1 MAMLQIKDLLDLI
14 GNTPLVRLK
23 KINPNPRVAVLAKLE
38 FFNPGGSIKDRIG
51 KSMIEAAENRGEL
64 TRDKIIV
71 EATSGNTGIGL
82 AMTAAAKGYR
92 LLLTM
97 SEAASL
103 ERRQILTALGAE
115 ILLTP
120 GRLGTDGAI
129 EEAYRL
135 AREHPDQYYLPDQ
148 FNNPANVE
156 AHYHGTGLEIWEQTQ
171 GRVTHFVAAM
181 GTTGTL
187 MGCSKR
193 LKEMNPA
200 VRIIG
205 VEPYLGH
212 KIQGLKNLKESYVPG
227 IFDRSRLDELVN
239 IDDEDA
245 FEMARRLAKEEGLF
259 VGMSAGAAVH
269 VALTK
274 ARTLDQGVIVAIVPD
289 SGERYLSTTLFVPK
303 EKTTLKFYNVLSRSK
318 EDFRPLR
325 PGEVKM
331 YSCGPALYSIKQI
344 ATYRHLVSADLL
356 KRYLQYN
363 GLQVHHVLNV
373 VDLDDRTIMASEEAG
388 QDIRR
393 FTEHYFQEFLTD
405 CRTLGLLMADKY
417 PRTSDHVEDMT
428 ALAEKLVEK
437 GAAYEKLRS
446 LYFDISRF
454 KEYGKL
460 SGVDLTKI
468 KVGKTVDLDVYEKE
482 NPRDFTLFKRSTLTE
497 LKRGLYYT
505 TDWGSVRPGWH
516 IQCATMAVKHLGHQ
530 FDIHTGGRD
539 LNFPHYENVNA
550 IIEAAHGRP
559 LARYWIH
566 SELVLV
572 DGQKMSRSLGNA
584 PTVRD
589 LLSEGFSGRTLR
601 YWLLSTHY
609 RRPLAFSLKRL
620 EAAARTI
627 QRLDEFIARLKNAVP
642 GRGLTELDQ
651 LIYDLRQGFK
661 DALDDD
667 LNVAGGLA
675 ALFEFIRR
683 INPQLDKKI
692 LSRNN
697 LDQIE
702 EVLAQLNQV
711 LNIMSFEEEK
721 LDEDAR
727 NLITRREEARRQK
740 NWPEA
745 DRLRGELAAR
755 GIKTIDTPSG
765 PRWERL

>member
-1 MAMLQIKDLLDLI
+1 MAVLQTKGLLDLI
-14 GNTPLVRLK
+14 GDTPLAELK
-23 KINPNPRVAVLAKLE
+23 KVNPNPRVTVLAKLE
-38 FFNPGGSIKDRIG
+38 FFNPGGSVKDRIG
-51 KSMIEAAENRGEL
+51 KSMIEAAERSGEL

-120 GRLGTDGAI
+120 GHLGTDGAI

-135 AREHPDQYYLPDQ
+135 AREYPDKYYLPDQ
-148 FNNPANVE
+148 FNNPANVD
-156 AHYHGTGLEIWEQTQ
+156 AHYHGTGREIWEQTRGQ
-171 GRVTHFVAAM
+171 VTHFVAAM

-193 LKEMNPA
+193 LKEMNPD
-200 VRIIG
+200 VKIIG

-245 FEMARRLAKEEGLF
+245 FEAARRLAKEEGLF

-269 VALTK
+269 VALAK
-274 ARTLDQGVIVAIVPD
+274 ARELDQGVIVVIVPD

-303 EKTTLKFYNVLSRSK
+303 EKTTLKFFNVLSRSK

-344 ATYRHLVSADLL
+344 ATYRHLVLADLL
-356 KRYLQYN
+356 KRYLQSN
-363 GLQVHHVLNV
+363 GLQVQHVLNV
-373 VDLDDRTIMASEEAG
+373 VDLDDRTIKASEEAG
-388 QDIRR
+388 QDLRR
-393 FTEHYFQEFLTD
+393 FTEHYFQEFLAD
-405 CRTLGLLMADKY
+405 CRTLGLLKADKY

-468 KVGKTVDLDVYEKE
+468 RVGKTVDLDVYEKE

-516 IQCATMAVKHLGHQ
+516 IQCAAMAAKHLGPQ

-589 LLSEGFSGRTLR
+589 LLAEGFSGRTLR

-609 RRPLAFSLKRL
+609 RRPLAFSYERL
-620 EAAARTI
+620 AAAARTI
-627 QRLDEFIARLKNAVP
+627 ERLDEFVARLRNAVP
-642 GRGLTELDQ
+642 GRGLAELDQ

-667 LNVAGGLA
+667 LNVAGALA

-683 INPQLDKKI
+683 INPHLDQKV

-697 LDQIE
+697 LGQIE
-702 EVLAQLNQV
+702 EVLTQLNQV
-711 LNIMSFEEEK
+711 LNILSFEEEN
-721 LDEDAR
+721 LDEEAR
-727 NLITRREEARRQK
+727 NLIALREEARRQK

-745 DRLRGELAAR
+745 DRLRDELAGR
-755 GIKTIDTPSG
+755 GVKVIDTPSG